1 MFNRITIIA
10 LLSLTA
16 LFATTDAPAQKYPR
30 DPAARARYID
40 ARAQSAHYAAEAAR
54 YDTQHRALRRTDR
67 WAKPLRRASDYGVRT
82 LSRRTGMPGRA
93 IGGAYR
99 YARNR
104 MGGYGQ

>member
-1 MFNRITIIA
+1 MKLKKSITAA
-10 LLSLTA
+10 LVSLA
-16 LFATTDAPAQKYPR
+16 VFASTNVLAQRYPQ

-40 ARAQSAHYAAEAAR
+40 ARAQSARYTAESAR
-54 YDTQHRALRRTDR
+54 YDAQYRALKRTDR
-67 WAKPLRRASDYGVRT
+67 WAKPVRRASDFGVRT